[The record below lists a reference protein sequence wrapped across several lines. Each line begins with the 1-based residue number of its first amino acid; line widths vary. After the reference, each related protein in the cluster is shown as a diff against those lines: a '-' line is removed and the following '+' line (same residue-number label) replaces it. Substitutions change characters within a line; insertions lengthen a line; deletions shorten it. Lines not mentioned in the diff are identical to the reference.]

1 MRGERSLLQDDEPA
15 GSPVQNLA
23 QSGRAGPKQQVHEA
37 SNHSLPGAEQGS
49 VKLRHQ
55 SCDHTE
61 PILGS
66 QVTQVADSD
75 PVLSELS
82 DHLFCNDKG
91 R

>member
-1 MRGERSLLQDDEPA
+1 MGSEGSLLQDDEPA

-23 QSGRAGPKQQVHEA
+23 PSALAGPKQQVHEA
-37 SNHSLPGAEQGS
+37 SNHPLPGAEQDC

-61 PILGS
+61 PSLGS
-66 QVTQVADSD
+66 QVAQVTDSD

-82 DHLFCNDKG
+82 DILLSPFL
-91 R
+91 